1 MLIERTDTE
10 IIIRVPSS
18 VNIDGIQELV
28 DKLRYKELTSKI
40 KVPQKT
46 IDKLAKQAKKNWWK
60 KNGANLM
67 K

>member
-10 IIIRVPSS
+10 IIIRVPAT
-18 VNIDGIQELV
+18 VDIEGIQELV
-28 DKLRYKELTSKI
+28 DRLRYKALTSKV
-40 KVPQKT
+40 KVPQKV

-60 KNGANLM
+60 KNGARLM